1 MSDTKDLY
9 QYVSAD
15 YYATGEGRT
24 LSLLITRAYHRT
36 EDWIKPPEYVKVD
49 NEWKLIPGQEK
60 FGAGLRAVREFAE
73 VFDGFIAQGA
83 ELHTHEEFM
92 NKYGHYVPAIV
103 QDMISSD
110 DGPGN
115 LHWHQQ
121 FHYNFS

>member
-1 MSDTKDLY
+1 MSDIKDLY

-15 YYATGEGRT
+15 YYGTGEGRT
-24 LSLLITRAYHRT
+24 LCLLITRAYHRT
-36 EDWIKPPEYVKVD
+36 EDWIKQPQSVKEGD
-49 NEWKLIPGQEK
+49 EWKLIPGEEK
-60 FGAGLRAVREFAE
+60 HGPGLRAVREFAE
-73 VFDGFIAQGA
+73 VFDGFLAHGA

-92 NKYGHYVPAIV
+92 NKYGHYVPAV
-103 QDMISSD
+103 VKEMISAD